1 MPRPKKPGG
10 PEPKKRS
17 RNGCWPCKHKKVKC
31 GEEKPQC
38 LNCERQS
45 EPCDYSIRLNWEGR
59 TKRKANELTPEPGQS
74 ASSATPETSASVS
87 LIKQHSENSDFGMAT
102 PLTTERSWESPEDE
116 PAPPSIDQYLSSNSE
131 NIFPKRHEEQSP
143 TTSVGFRSP
152 LTPSSYV
159 KHQSFRDGFSAS
171 QLGKLRES
179 TTAPSPY
186 QMRPY
191 PDMHA
196 NDSNA
201 AADIDAFSSNTSY
214 TMLPPMNPTLLHRTS
229 SKSIVSESIQSNKQ
243 AEHCSKRQRLE
254 PNQVYPDTGPTVP
267 KWDSSYASTMSDL
280 PTPPASMFKSGTSYD
295 SSAENHTTPRQLPT
309 GIQTAG
315 DPRRLSVNSLL
326 SSPTALES
334 ANQML
339 SYGVDKGFPDLD
351 IPRNEDH
358 RALEGSAPPFSRSP
372 DASFFDT
379 GSNHFHPEFGFRLHG
394 TRAAHGLEGYY
405 LNPVLVEIPRSLE
418 PLPPVL
424 LENQMNLLYFHHFL
438 NHTARILVPHDC
450 SENPFRIIL
459 PQMAVRDLN
468 LMHLLLAYSASHRAR
483 LLHHPEPSN
492 RVALWVRDVFPNL
505 RHALSGTQDQMDNTT
520 LATAIMLASLEIIA
534 PNAFEVPVP
543 WQEHLRTAR
552 EIIILRGPPVIGRY
566 DKVAYFLNRWFNY
579 LDVLGS
585 LSGAKNTPLLSED
598 AWSNNDDLSV
608 EQAAQIDCLFGFTSR
623 CVTILARLA
632 DLARRCDNERIGSD
646 GNIREDWTPSAEII
660 VAAEGIKSQLKRTRY
675 QSFAGCPHNAAV
687 SGPERAWEMTEMV
700 ATNDAFHWAGL
711 VHLNRRVLGKP
722 SADYEVQAAVTQI
735 IVSLGKVRVGGTAE
749 ACLLFPIFTA
759 GCDANSAAQRE
770 VIKERM
776 RSVEGTGMTQI
787 RKARKLMER
796 VWETGKPWET
806 LVQGEFFG

>member
-45 EPCDYSIRLNWEGR
+45 ETCDYSIRLNWEGR
-59 TKRKANELTPEPGQS
+59 TKRKANELTPEPGQP
-74 ASSATPETSASVS
+74 ASNAVLENSTPVS
-87 LIKQHSENSDFGMAT
+87 LIMQHSENSDFGMGT
-102 PLTTERSWESPEDE
+102 PLTTEQSWESLEDE
-116 PAPPSIDQYLSSNSE
+116 PARPSIEKHPIYYCE
-131 NIFPKRHEEQSP
+131 NLFPKRHEEQSP
-143 TTSVGFRSP
+143 AISVGFRSP
-152 LTPSSYV
+152 LTSSSYV
-159 KHQSFRDGFSAS
+159 QHQSYRDGFSAS
-171 QLGKLRES
+171 QLGRLRES
-179 TTAPSPY
+179 TSSSSPH
-186 QMRPY
+186 QMQRY
-191 PDMHA
+191 LDMNA

-201 AADIDAFSSNTSY
+201 ASDNDTSY
-214 TMLPPMNPTLLHRTS
+214 TTMLPPMNPAFLQRTS
-229 SKSIVSESIQSNKQ
+229 SKSIISDSIQSKQ
-243 AEHCSKRQRLE
+243 DEHCSKRQQLEAASE
-254 PNQVYPDTGPTVP
+254 PNLTYPDRDLKTL
-267 KWDSSYASTMSDL
+267 KWDSSSPSVVGDL
-280 PTPPASMFKSGTSYD
+280 PTPPASSFISRTSYGSPAE
-295 SSAENHTTPRQLPT
+295 SSTISRQLPT
-309 GIQTAG
+309 SIRTSG

-326 SSPTALES
+326 SSPTAQET

-339 SYGVDKGFPDLD
+339 SYGIDRGFPDLD
-351 IPRNEDH
+351 IPRNEDRH
-358 RALEGSAPPFSRSP
+358 VLEGTTPVPTRSSDP
-372 DASFFDT
+372 NIFDG
-379 GSNHFHPEFGFRLHG
+379 GSSHLHSEFGFRLHG
-394 TRAAHGLEGYY
+394 THATHGTDGYY
-405 LNPVLVEIPRSLE
+405 SKSVLVEVPRSLE

-483 LLHHPEPSN
+483 LLKHPEPSN
-492 RVALWVRDVFPNL
+492 RIALWVRDVFPNL
-505 RHALSGTQDQMDNTT
+505 RRALSGLEDQMDNTT

-552 EIIILRGPPVIGRY
+552 EIIVLRGPPVIGHY

-579 LDVLGS
+579 LDVVGS
-585 LSGAKNTPLLSED
+585 LSGAKNTPLLSDD
-598 AWSNNDDLSV
+598 AWSNNNDLSI

-632 DLARRCDNERIGSD
+632 DLARRCDSERIDSD
-646 GNIREDWTPSAEII
+646 GNIREDWKPSIEVIS
-660 VAAEGIKSQLKRTRY
+660 AAKGIKGQLKSTRD
-675 QSFAGCPHNAAV
+675 QTFTGCPHNTAV
-687 SGPERAWEMTEMV
+687 SESERGWETIEMV

-711 VHLNRRVLGKP
+711 VHLNRRVLGKI
-722 SADYEVQAAVTQI
+722 SADDEVQAAVTQI
-735 IVSLGKVRVGGTAE
+735 IVSLGKVRIGGTAE

-759 GCDANSAAQRE
+759 GCDAKCEAQRE

-787 RKARKLMER
+787 RKARKLMEK

>member
-1 MPRPKKPGG
+1 MANDMA
-10 PEPKKRS
+10 PEPS
-17 RNGCWPCKHKKVKC
+17 QP
-31 GEEKPQC
+31 
-38 LNCERQS
+38 S
-45 EPCDYSIRLNWEGR
+45 
-59 TKRKANELTPEPGQS
+59 
-74 ASSATPETSASVS
+74 SSADLENPASVS
-87 LIKQHSENSDFGMAT
+87 LAKQHSEDSTFAMDT
-102 PLTTERSWESPEDE
+102 PLTTEQSWESPEDE
-116 PAPPSIDQYLSSNSE
+116 PPRPSIEMHPNYYGE
-131 NIFPKRHEEQSP
+131 NLLLKRHEGQSP
-143 TTSVGFRSP
+143 TISVGFRTP
-152 LTPSSYV
+152 LTPSTYV
-159 KHQSFRDGFSAS
+159 KHQSSRDGFSVS
-171 QLGKLRES
+171 QLGRLRES
-179 TTAPSPY
+179 TSSSSPY

-191 PDMHA
+191 TDLNT

-201 AADIDAFSSNTSY
+201 ASDTDTFSSNTSY
-214 TMLPPMNPTLLHRTS
+214 TTMLPPMNPALLQRTS
-229 SKSIVSESIQSNKQ
+229 LKSVISDSIQSQ
-243 AEHCSKRQRLE
+243 QDEHCSKRQRLE
-254 PNQVYPDTGPTVP
+254 AAIEPNLASPDTDLKAL
-267 KWDSSYASTMSDL
+267 KWDSSSSSVVNDL
-280 PTPPASMFKSGTSYD
+280 PTPPAPVFMSRSTYGSPV
-295 SSAENHTTPRQLPT
+295 ENSTASRQLPSSIRT
-309 GIQTAG
+309 SG

-326 SSPTALES
+326 SSPTALAS

-339 SYGVDKGFPDLD
+339 SYGIDRGFPDLD
-351 IPRNEDH
+351 IPRNEDQNV
-358 RALEGSAPPFSRSP
+358 LDGSTPAITRSP
-372 DASFFDT
+372 NPSFFD
-379 GSNHFHPEFGFRLHG
+379 GRSSQFHPEFGFRLHG
-394 TRAAHGLEGYY
+394 TRAAHGTEGYY
-405 LNPVLVEIPRSLE
+405 SKTVLVEIPRSLE

-492 RVALWVRDVFPNL
+492 RIALWVQDVFPNL
-505 RHALSGTQDQMDNTT
+505 RRALSGSQDQMDNTT

-552 EIIILRGPPVIGRY
+552 EIITLRGPLCMGHY

-598 AWSNNDDLSV
+598 AWSNDNDMSI
-608 EQAAQIDCLFGFTSR
+608 EQATQIDCLFGFTSR

-632 DLARRCDNERIGSD
+632 DLARRCDSERIDSE
-646 GNIREDWTPSAEII
+646 GNIREDWTPSAEVIL
-660 VAAEGIKSQLKRTRY
+660 AAKGIKSQLKSTRY
-675 QSFAGCPHNAAV
+675 QSFTGCPHNAAV
-687 SGPERAWEMTEMV
+687 SESERGWETSEMV

-711 VHLNRRVLGKP
+711 VHLNRRVLGKTTE
-722 SADYEVQAAVTQI
+722 DDEVQAAVTQI
-735 IVSLGKVRVGGTAE
+735 IVNLGRVRIGGTAE

-759 GCDANSAAQRE
+759 GCDAKCAAQRE

-787 RKARKLMER
+787 RKARKLMEK
-796 VWETGKPWET
+796 VWATGKPWET